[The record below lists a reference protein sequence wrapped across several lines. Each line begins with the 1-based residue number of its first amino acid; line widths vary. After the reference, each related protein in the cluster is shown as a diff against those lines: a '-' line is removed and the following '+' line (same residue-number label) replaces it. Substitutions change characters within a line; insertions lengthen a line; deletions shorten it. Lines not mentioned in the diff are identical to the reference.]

1 MKKSFWLDAV
11 IATSFTFI
19 LMWGLVKITQ
29 LRLFDAF
36 DSIGQALGDVELTD
50 YVFQNLRDDPLP
62 DTSIVVVNIGYL
74 TRRELAQQIAIISQ
88 FEPKV
93 IGIDAF
99 FHCGTRPRDTL
110 NCPAL
115 KDTLGNAFLGQV
127 IKDAGNVVLVTKL
140 MQSQKLQSTDLEDV
154 YDSLVLSDPIYS
166 DSAAARGFASLE
178 TGAAFQDDVKTC
190 RSFNPSM
197 MVNGKPE
204 LAFSVQMAM
213 MYDSAKTKEFLSR
226 DNFSEVIN
234 YRGNIVDV
242 FGQTNYPQMYYTL
255 DVSDVFQGNF
265 LPGMIKDKI
274 VIFGFLGSKLGDPT
288 WSDKFY
294 TPLNKKMAGKAN
306 PDMFGVVVHANIVSM
321 IMNKDYVNKMDKWQ
335 EISMALIICLLN
347 VALFSLIHVRLPD
360 WYDGITKLLQILE
373 LLLFTVLMVMIFSW
387 YNFKFEITLTLA
399 AVALVGDAYEIY
411 IGVVKNL
418 VNRLRRLGFKGL
430 FTKRRKKVLTPGNK

>member
-1 MKKSFWLDAV
+1 MKKSFWLDAFV
-11 IATSFTFI
+11 ATSFTFI
-19 LMWGLVKITQ
+19 LMWGIVQVTQ
-29 LRLFDAF
+29 LKFFDAF

-50 YVFQNLRDDPLP
+50 YVFQSLRDDPVP

-74 TRRELAQQIAIISQ
+74 SRRDLARQIAIISQ
-88 FEPKV
+88 YEPKV

-99 FHCGTRPRDTL
+99 FHCGLRPRDTL

-140 MQSQKLQSTDLEDV
+140 MQSKKLLATDLEDV
-154 YDSLVLSDPIYS
+154 YDSLVLSDPLYR

-197 MVNGKPE
+197 MVNGKRE

-213 MYDSAKTKEFLSR
+213 MYDSVKTNKFLKR
-226 DNFSEVIN
+226 NNFSEIIN

-255 DVSDVFQGNF
+255 DVVDVFEGNF

-274 VIFGFLGSKLGDPT
+274 VIFGFLGDRLGDPT

-294 TPLNKKMAGKAN
+294 TPLNKKLAGKAN
-306 PDMFGVVVHANIVSM
+306 PDMFGVVVHANAVSM
-321 IMNKDYVNKMDKWQ
+321 IMNEDYVNKMEKWH
-335 EISMALIICLLN
+335 EIAMAIIICLLN
-347 VALFSLIHVRLPD
+347 VALFSLIHVKLPD

-373 LLLFTVLMVMIFSW
+373 LLLFTVLMVMVFNL
-387 YNFKFEITLTLA
+387 YTFKLEITITLA
-399 AVALVGDAYEIY
+399 AIALVGDAYEIY

-418 VNRLRRLGFKGL
+418 INRLRKLGFRGL
-430 FTKRRKKVLTPGNK
+430 FTKRKKKVLKNRNQ

>member
-140 MQSQKLQSTDLEDV
+140 MQSRKLQSTDLEDV
-154 YDSLVLSDPIYS
+154 YDSLVLSDPIYR

-197 MVNGKPE
+197 MVNGNRE

-213 MYDSAKTKEFLSR
+213 MYDSVKTKEFLER

-321 IMNKDYVNKMDKWQ
+321 IMNRDYVNKMDKWQ
-335 EISMALIICLLN
+335 EISMAVIICLLN

-399 AVALVGDAYEIY
+399 AIALVGDAYEIY

-418 VNRLRRLGFKGL
+418 LNRLRRLGFRGL
-430 FTKRRKKVLTPGNK
+430 FTKRRKRVLTPENK